1 MKRYIILRVGKA
13 VLTIWAVYTLVFF
26 LTRVTGDPIEWL
38 TLAGASDSAKEI
50 LRTNL
55 GLDMPLWQQYIKSF
69 VGLFTGDTGMSYYYA
84 RSVSDLFAERMI
96 PTISL
101 GSIVLGL
108 TIVIGIPLGVL
119 AAVKHNTLL
128 DRITMSSAVVGSTL
142 PNFILGILLIFIFSL
157 KLRILP
163 SGGIGTPQHF
173 LMPVIALSVGP
184 IANVARLTRS
194 SLLDVIGQEHLDCAR
209 AKGMREWKVVLK
221 HGLRNALDPGHYDFG
236 STVKCYDRRI
246 CCCGNGIR
254 VARDR
259 NLNCFQCTAARFSCG
274 SIWRSGDI
282 GFRNICESFGRP
294 FLWFAGSAN
303 TRSLKDFG

>member
-38 TLAGASDSAKEI
+38 TLAGASDSAKRNPADKSGTGYAAVAAVHKIICRALYGGYRNELLLCTFCFRS
-50 LRTNL
+50 LRRAY
-55 GLDMPLWQQYIKSF
+55 D
-69 VGLFTGDTGMSYYYA
+69 
-84 RSVSDLFAERMI
+84 SDNF
-96 PTISL
+96 
-101 GSIVLGL
+101 
-108 TIVIGIPLGVL
+108 IGKHCIGTYHCDRNPLGVL

-142 PNFILGILLIFIFSL
+142 PNFILGILLIFFFSL

-221 HGLRNALDPGHYDFG
+221 HGLRNALIPVITILGAQLSAMIGGSVVVETVFAWPGIGTLIVSSAQQRDFPVVVFGVLVISASVTFVNLLVDLSYGLLDP
-236 STVKCYDRRI
+236 RI
-246 CCCGNGIR
+246 
-254 VARDR
+254 RDH
-259 NLNCFQCTAARFSCG
+259 
-274 SIWRSGDI
+274 
-282 GFRNICESFGRP
+282 
-294 FLWFAGSAN
+294 
-303 TRSLKDFG
+303 

>member
-221 HGLRNALDPGHYDFG
+221 HGLRNALIPVITILGA
-236 STVKCYDRRI
+236 VKCYDRRI

-303 TRSLKDFG
+303 TRSLKDFR

>member
-1 MKRYIILRVGKA
+1 MGSLHSG
-13 VLTIWAVYTLVFF
+13 FF
-26 LTRVTGDPIEWL
+26 PYQSNGRSIEWL

-108 TIVIGIPLGVL
+108 TIVFGIPLGVL

-209 AKGMREWKVVLK
+209 AKGMRVLK
-221 HGLRNALDPGHYDFG
+221 HGLRNALIPVITILGAQLSAMIGGSVVVETVFAWPGIGTLIVSSAQQRDFPVVVFGVLVISASVTFVNLLVDLSYGLLDP
-236 STVKCYDRRI
+236 RI
-246 CCCGNGIR
+246 
-254 VARDR
+254 RDH
-259 NLNCFQCTAARFSCG
+259 
-274 SIWRSGDI
+274 
-282 GFRNICESFGRP
+282 
-294 FLWFAGSAN
+294 
-303 TRSLKDFG
+303 